1 MTRQRPVQDF
11 KDFVTEHKELITA
24 APDRVLAAFFDPIDL
39 SAWWLT
45 TRSVAVPQP
54 LGVYAVEWKPT
65 AFRDPILGP
74 LGGAF
79 HGTVMEYRANR
90 EFFVANAFWLPPEG
104 PPLGPMALQVTCRV
118 EGPGTRV
125 QIRQSGCGMGERWE
139 RYYSVIES
147 GWVTSLQSLKAYIET
162 APKRVVPPA
171 TSAVDRKP
179 MARIEELT
187 TTSRAVKH
195 ARRRS

>member
-1 MTRQRPVQDF
+1 
-11 KDFVTEHKELITA
+11 
-24 APDRVLAAFFDPIDL
+24 
-39 SAWWLT
+39 
-45 TRSVAVPQP
+45 
-54 LGVYAVEWKPT
+54 
-65 AFRDPILGP
+65 
-74 LGGAF
+74 
-79 HGTVMEYRANR
+79 
-90 EFFVANAFWLPPEG
+90 
-104 PPLGPMALQVTCRV
+104 MALQVTCRV

-125 QIRQSGCGMGERWE
+125 QVRQSGRGMGERWE

-179 MARIEELT
+179 MARIEELP